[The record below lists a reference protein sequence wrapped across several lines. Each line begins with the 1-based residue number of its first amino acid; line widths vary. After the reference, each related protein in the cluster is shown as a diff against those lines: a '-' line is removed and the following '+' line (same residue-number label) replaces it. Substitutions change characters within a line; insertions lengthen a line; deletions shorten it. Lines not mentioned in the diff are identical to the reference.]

1 MIKLCGMRR
10 EEDIAYAN
18 EFLPDFVGFILA
30 EGFWRTVDIGF
41 AARISRSLDSRI
53 KKVGSSNAAWWLR
66 SPYSGNAKT
75 FCQITET
82 GAASNLNAAAYGGI
96 GVSPAWCF

>member
-30 EGFWRTVDIGF
+30 EGFWRRVDIDF
-41 AARISRSLDSRI
+41 AARISRNLDSRI
-53 KKVGSSNAAWWLR
+53 KKVGVFVDTPVDTVKRAGRYPAPRQRGQGLHKG
-66 SPYSGNAKT
+66 SGA
-75 FCQITET
+75 
-82 GAASNLNAAAYGGI
+82 
-96 GVSPAWCF
+96 